1 MVGGNGGPI
10 PAVGSGSRSARIDA
24 VPVPVQGGVVVGVA
38 LRPEEVTEHASEVG
52 DVGLGLEL
60 ERAAVGEILGKLGGA
75 ALAEGGDGNGLL
87 LLHNE
92 LVLLGGRLGLEALP
106 REAALEEVDEDVAD
120 GLEVVTAGLL
130 DAKMVVD
137 GGVTG
142 GTGQGA
148 ALALGDVLQGAG
160 MAVPLGQTKVD
171 AVDEVA
177 GPAASVGDEVGGLDV
192 TVDEVAGV
200 HQLDALQHLV
210 GDHEDRLEG
219 ESAAALVEL
228 ILEGRAEKVHHHEVV
243 RILGAK
249 VVDLGEARGILQLTV
264 HLVLVTELWTASA
277 MLFEFNSNLTLG
289 GEGVEQRS
297 EAHKVRHT
305 MREMRWTDRTRRSE
319 NCTRCAKHDSPRN
332 SKRPTPRSK

>member
-1 MVGGNGGPI
+1 MVGGDGGPV
-10 PAVGSGSRSARIDA
+10 PAVGSGTRSARIDA

-38 LRPEEVTEHASEVG
+38 LRPEEVAEHAAEVG

-60 ERAAVGEILGKLGGA
+60 EGAAVGEVLGELGRA
-75 ALAEGGDGNGLL
+75 ALAKGRNGDGLL

-137 GGVTG
+137 GGITG
-142 GTGQGA
+142 STGQGA
-148 ALALGDVLQGAG
+148 ALALGNVLQGAG
-160 MAVPLGQTKVD
+160 VTVPLGQTKVD

-177 GPAASVGDEVGGLDV
+177 GPTASVGDEVGGLDI
-192 TVDEVAGV
+192 TVDEMAGV

-219 ESAAALVEL
+219 EPAAALVEL
-228 ILEGRAEKVHHHEVV
+228 ILEGGAEEVHHHEVV
-243 RILGAK
+243 RVLGAK

-264 HLVLVTELWTASA
+264 HLVLVTELRTASA
-277 MLFEFNSNLTLG
+277 MLLEFDGDLMW
-289 GEGVEQRS
+289 GVE
-297 EAHKVRHT
+297 
-305 MREMRWTDRTRRSE
+305 
-319 NCTRCAKHDSPRN
+319 
-332 SKRPTPRSK
+332 

>member
-1 MVGGNGGPI
+1 MVGGDGGPV
-10 PAVGSGSRSARIDA
+10 PAVGSGTRSARIDA

-38 LRPEEVTEHASEVG
+38 LRPEEVAEHAAEVG

-60 ERAAVGEILGKLGGA
+60 EGAAVGEVLGELGRA
-75 ALAEGGDGNGLL
+75 ALAKGRNGDGLL

-137 GGVTG
+137 GGITG
-142 GTGQGA
+142 RTGQGA
-148 ALALGDVLQGAG
+148 ALALGNVLQGAG
-160 MAVPLGQTKVD
+160 VTVPLGQTKVD

-177 GPAASVGDEVGGLDV
+177 GPAASVGDEVGGLDI
-192 TVDEVAGV
+192 TVDEMAGV

-219 ESAAALVEL
+219 EPAAALVEL
-228 ILEGRAEKVHHHEVV
+228 ILEGGAEEVHHHEVV
-243 RILGAK
+243 RVLGAK

-264 HLVLVTELWTASA
+264 HLVLVAELRTASA
-277 MLFEFNSNLTLG
+277 MLLEFDGDLMW
-289 GEGVEQRS
+289 GVE
-297 EAHKVRHT
+297 
-305 MREMRWTDRTRRSE
+305 
-319 NCTRCAKHDSPRN
+319 
-332 SKRPTPRSK
+332 